1 MENNMTNNIE
11 GIISESKK
19 ELENMPYYNEFN
31 KQYDDLSTE
40 LKNTLTE
47 TQIKTLNDIIKIFST
62 IKNYESYI
70 AYRLGYADGIKYKNN
85 DPKKSWL
92 EGQIGLNTGSFW
104 PFFYKLNIYFKQNDP
119 VFWPKMDLKLGHL
132 TLKFIKM
139 TLNLTLK
146 YYLT

>member
-85 DPKKSWL
+85 DPKKS
-92 EGQIGLNTGSFW
+92 
-104 PFFYKLNIYFKQNDP
+104 
-119 VFWPKMDLKLGHL
+119 
-132 TLKFIKM
+132 
-139 TLNLTLK
+139 
-146 YYLT
+146 